1 MTGRRVP
8 HERLADGSA
17 GERRAESA
25 REAEGGEKWREKSGR
40 NMNGQ
45 KKSFNLKNGPFGR
58 KIKTQGQTKMNP
70 RIEINPAIC
79 HGQPVIRGTRV
90 TVSQLLGSLSGG
102 DSFQTVLEDYPG
114 ITADDLAA
122 ALSFAGVLARFGE
135 ASYEPA
141 PA

>member
-1 MTGRRVP
+1 
-8 HERLADGSA
+8 
-17 GERRAESA
+17 
-25 REAEGGEKWREKSGR
+25 
-40 NMNGQ
+40 
-45 KKSFNLKNGPFGR
+45 
-58 KIKTQGQTKMNP
+58 MNP

-102 DSFQTVLEDYPG
+102 DSFQTVLEDYPS

-122 ALSFAGVLARFGE
+122 ALSFAGVPARFGE
-135 ASYEPA
+135 ASCAPA